1 MTSPFKDPFDK
12 DTPIGCG
19 CGRHASQAEHNAA
32 AKQDDIALRAE
43 TTGTAPG
50 ASLRAEDPFGDEAVI
65 GRVVEQ
71 VVMRALFPVDATRR
85 AFLSAIGATTAA
97 AAVAGAFPLG
107 AAKALGLTADDAKLL
122 ASCPY
127 RGSIGQDVPTD
138 ALVYRFYEII
148 QVYGTTLKAVI
159 EEKFGDGI
167 MSAIDFSM
175 DIKRV
180 KDPKGDR
187 VLVTMNGKFLPYRRY

>member
-1 MTSPFKDPFDK
+1 MT
-12 DTPIGCG
+12 
-19 CGRHASQAEHNAA
+19 
-32 AKQDDIALRAE
+32 RAE
-43 TTGTAPG
+43 LTEKIVLQRIKKGLTWAGLAKK
-50 ASLRAEDPFGDEAVI
+50 I
-65 GRVVEQ
+65 GQSEIW
-71 VVMRALFPVDATRR
+71 
-85 AFLSAIGATTAA
+85 STAA
-97 AAVAGAFPLG
+97 LLG
-107 AAKALGLTADDAKLL
+107 QMQMSEKEARVAAKALGLTADDAKLL